1 MSAANIDVAYTHSV
15 LEVLNECLLV
25 KVSPVIDLDFLVEWG
40 ELLLD
45 LILGSCVDELFLG
58 CSNVRSVQN
67 QYDLRFDSS
76 INSWVLK
83 LEDAISITCLVKSVF
98 VLLI

>member
-1 MSAANIDVAYTHSV
+1 MSAAKIDVAYTHSV

-45 LILGSCVDELFLG
+45 LILGSSIDELFLG
-58 CSNVRSVQN
+58 CGNVRSVED

-76 INSWVLK
+76 ISSSVFK
-83 LEDAISITCLVKSVF
+83 FEDAISTRCLVKSVCVILF
-98 VLLI
+98 

>member
-1 MSAANIDVAYTHSV
+1 MKAKQIDVAYTHSV
-15 LEVLNECLLV
+15 LEVLNELLLV

-58 CSNVRSVQN
+58 RSNVRSVQN

-76 INSWVLK
+76 ISSRVLK
-83 LEDAISITCLVKSVF
+83 LEDAVSTTCLVKSVF